1 MLNENDSSKIRCT
14 ASIAALPAKVWEA
27 LTSTAF
33 TQQYW
38 AGRHIVSTWKP
49 GASVQMLK
57 ADGHVEWEGEI
68 VKAAAPRLL
77 TYTFL
82 VPRVEP
88 GATEPE
94 SLVTFELIPVSIATE
109 VSLTHEGF
117 PPDSANF
124 RCMSK
129 AWPAILG
136 NLRNLLETGKTS
148 ELSAWEALQVS

>member
-1 MLNENDSSKIRCT
+1 MNAADRTKFTCT
-14 ASIAALPAKVWEA
+14 SYICASPQRVWEA
-27 LTSTAF
+27 LTSAAF

-68 VKAAAPRLL
+68 VKAAAPRVLS
-77 TYTFL
+77 YPFL

-136 NLRNLLETGKTS
+136 NLR
-148 ELSAWEALQVS
+148 